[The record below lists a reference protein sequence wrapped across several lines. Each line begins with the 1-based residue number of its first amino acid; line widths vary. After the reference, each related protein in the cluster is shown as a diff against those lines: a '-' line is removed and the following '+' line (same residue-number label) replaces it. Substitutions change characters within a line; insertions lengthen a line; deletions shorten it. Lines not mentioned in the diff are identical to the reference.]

1 MEVAMVAT
9 GALLGYGT
17 RFQIEDDNSP
27 AAFIDVA
34 EVFNVAPP
42 NPQTDTVEATHNL
55 SPDRTREYIAGL
67 IEPGEASFEMNF
79 IPGSTAD
86 ARIQAL
92 RASGVAKNCRVIFP
106 NNTTWTFLGIVT
118 GFEPAT
124 PVDDRMTAT
133 VTLKVSGSTTITI
146 VT

>member
-1 MEVAMVAT
+1 MVAT
-9 GALLGYGT
+9 GAMIGYGT

-34 EVFNVAPP
+34 EIFNVTPP
-42 NPQTDTVEATHNL
+42 NQQTDSVEATHNL
-55 SPDRTREYIAGL
+55 SPDRTREFITGL
-67 IEPGEASFEMNF
+67 INPGEASFEMNF

-86 ARIQAL
+86 MRIQQL
-92 RASGVAKNCRVIFP
+92 RASGVVKNCKIIFP
-106 NNTTWTFLGIVT
+106 NNTAWTFLASII
-118 GFEPAT
+118 GFEPST
-124 PVDDRMTAT
+124 PIDDRMTAT